1 LKIALDSLNIFVSAY
16 KNCLNYRNG
25 IYIELGA
32 LDGIHWSN
40 TKWLQDDLGW
50 NGILIEPSKNGYES
64 CLRNRPNDKSFNCAC
79 VSSDFEGNVV
89 VGDFSGHPMNSIN
102 GTRLN
107 SNSNVSVE
115 ARTLQSV
122 IDESGYDTID
132 FLSLDVEGYEFEV
145 LKGLNFNKTKIKYML
160 IEVYD
165 SYKNEM
171 FEFLSEQGYDCLEN
185 VTNFNYFNNPM
196 WSGDHNDFFFGLKLT

>member
-1 LKIALDSLNIFVSAY
+1 MSVY
-16 KNCLNYRNG
+16 KNRLSYRNG
-25 IYIELGA
+25 TYIELGA
-32 LDGIHWSN
+32 LDGLHWSN
-40 TKWLQDDLGW
+40 TKWLHDEFGW
-50 NGILIEPSKNGYES
+50 NGILIEPSKNGYEA
-64 CLRNRPNDKSFNCAC
+64 CLKNRPDDKSFNCAC
-79 VSSDFEGNVV
+79 VSFDFVDDFV
-89 VGDFSGHPMNSIN
+89 MGDFSGHPMNSIN

-107 SNSNVSVE
+107 SNSNVSVK

-122 IDESGYDTID
+122 IEECEYDVID

-171 FEFLSEQGYDCLEN
+171 FNFLSNHGYDCLEN
-185 VTNFNYFNNPM
+185 VTNFSYQNNPN
-196 WSGDHNDFFFGLKLT
+196 WSGNHNDFFFGLKSF